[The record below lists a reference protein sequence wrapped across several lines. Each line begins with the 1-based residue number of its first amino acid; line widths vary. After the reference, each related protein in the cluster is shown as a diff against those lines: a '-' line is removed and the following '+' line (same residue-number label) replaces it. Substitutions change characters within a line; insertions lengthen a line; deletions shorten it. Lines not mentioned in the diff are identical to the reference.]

1 MESIGVHEL
10 RRRAGRWLRR
20 VAEGHSYQITVRGMP
35 VACLSPVRETED
47 VLERLVYEGK
57 ASVPAEDLTER
68 LRRLGPPPLS
78 PGTLLSDRLAE
89 LRRYER

>member
-1 MESIGVHEL
+1 
-10 RRRAGRWLRR
+10 
-20 VAEGHSYQITVRGMP
+20 MP